1 MQNPFGA
8 WNRRFPPFWSYRM
21 RVRPAHRW
29 EGGHISR
36 NRDEVDDQR
45 GEGVWLR
52 QGVGGQVK
60 GFKIVWVA
68 PASNASSCSLLGLKF
83 VRMMAT
89 SVWKKTCFQGDR
101 IGRIF
106 AYWVIV
112 FFEQFFFYS
121 HFDHF
126 FLKRGQTVIVDVW
139 FKQASIAQRHI
150 K

>member
-1 MQNPFGA
+1 MFIGLAYIGTYTQECPLLDFYKNAEPVRCLKSTFPSLLELQNA
-8 WNRRFPPFWSYRM
+8 SETCTQVRRGSYFTKPWRGG
-21 RVRPAHRW
+21 RPAW
-29 EGGHISR
+29 GGG
-36 NRDEVDDQR
+36 VAATR
-45 GEGVWLR
+45 GGW
-52 QGVGGQVK
+52 QVK

-112 FFEQFFFYS
+112 FFEQFFFILILIIFS
-121 HFDHF
+121 
-126 FLKRGQTVIVDVW
+126 
-139 FKQASIAQRHI
+139 
-150 K
+150 